1 MHSLSVVQA
10 PDQLA
15 GRVDGIDWVIVRIPI
30 LMEALRLKGSPSKRV
45 YAVESAGGWVVPAS
59 AEVIPG
65 QMRIVKFA
73 GV

>member
-1 MHSLSVVQA
+1 V
-10 PDQLA
+10 
-15 GRVDGIDWVIVRIPI
+15 
-30 LMEALRLKGSPSKRV
+30 EALRVVIAAGEGVQP
-45 YAVESAGGWVVPAS
+45 VESAGGWVVPAS